1 MTEQAIKDLRK
12 GETVQLRISKLI
24 IVSMTPSLTLGY
36 LANVC

>member
-1 MTEQAIKDLRK
+1 MPKQVTNDLRR

-24 IVSMTPSLTLGY
+24 IVSIAPSLTLGY